1 MSRIVRGHRHTAV
14 SNVRRGETLS
24 AWLMLLPFLIFFAL
38 FVIYPLVQNFI
49 YSLTNYNFGPKHDFV
64 GLKNYI
70 QLFSDEWFLAS
81 LKNTVVYAFFSVIF
95 LTGLGLVISV
105 MLNKRSRMVK
115 AARTVLIL
123 PYATSMVAV
132 SMVWLF
138 LLDPTTGYINKLL
151 IELGVSTLPTWL
163 NDPELALPSLIFI
176 NIWKNLGY
184 CMIIYLSGLQNIP
197 TELYEAAEVDGAS
210 TLRRHISITLPQIA
224 PVTFFVL
231 ITNCIEAFKTFEQVQ
246 IMTQGGPMTSTTTV
260 VLQIYRRA
268 FEDFRMGYASAIAV
282 VLFGIIFIMTVINLL
297 LFKRRSEDK

>member
-151 IELGVSTLPTWL
+151 IKLGVSTLPTWL